1 MVTLDILGQ
10 VYAVS
15 ATVGTAFLALS
26 ILSGRIGHGHGTGHS
41 GFGHHGAGHG
51 TAAGHGGVA
60 HGGSHGGHA
69 GSHPGGHTG
78 GAGHASARVGG
89 IGQDATHAAM
99 HGAGATHVGNHGI
112 AHGHS
117 QAVAGT
123 SSNSQSNTNNSWSGK
138 DGASLARSGPF
149 RLAHIH
155 SESKEEEWA
164 ERIFCWIN
172 PFFLAIFFSFFG
184 LTGLILTF
192 ANKSLGVLTLIPSIA
207 IGLAANWI
215 LKAFIRWMFEK
226 LESSSSAV
234 VAELIGQPAA
244 VSVPIAP
251 ARTGEI
257 TYIVQ
262 SKRYNLPAKAFN
274 PSAELLRGT
283 KVIISDLRE
292 NIAYVEPW
300 TDSFEPGFQEILPT
314 MQVKE
319 QHESSGQDTG
329 R

>member
-41 GFGHHGAGHG
+41 GFGHHSAGHG

-60 HGGSHGGHA
+60 HGGHA
-69 GSHPGGHTG
+69 AGHT
-78 GAGHASARVGG
+78 SVRVGG

-99 HGAGATHVGNHGI
+99 HGAGAAHGGNHSI
-112 AHGHS
+112 AHGHGH
-117 QAVAGT
+117 AVAGT
-123 SSNSQSNTNNSWSGK
+123 SGNSQSNTDNSWSGK

-164 ERIFCWIN
+164 QRIFCWIN

-244 VSVPIAP
+244 VSVPITP
-251 ARTGEI
+251 ARIGEI
-257 TYIVQ
+257 TYVVQ
-262 SKRYNLPAKAFN
+262 SKRYNLPAKAVN
-274 PSAELLRGT
+274 SSAELQKGT
-283 KVIISDLRE
+283 RVMISDLSE

-300 TDSFEPGFQEILPT
+300 TDSFEPGFQEILPS

-319 QHESSGQDTG
+319 QHESSNGH
-329 R
+329 